1 MPAFARKVDIQPA
14 EDHGF
19 FGPGS
24 VTWKVWSYPT
34 SLTVGFQRAVVVEEL
49 DPELIASVDATGDIF
64 SRPRSRYD
72 RTVKYFATIAFGDT
86 RAATKA
92 ADVLVK
98 VHTRGIGVDPVTQRA
113 YDANDPNSQL
123 WILVTAWHSIL
134 KSYER
139 FGPGPLS
146 AEEERQYWSQCAVA
160 AQCQTI
166 DPADVPRSRE
176 EVRAYFEA
184 WRPKL
189 VGSEAAQEAMAHLL
203 RAEVMLP
210 PHPRVLRPLLKLSAA
225 VLRAGTISTLP
236 HWMRR
241 MGGTPQ
247 SRLVDVLVRPLLK
260 GSMWAAQLHP
270 QLELALLQNLSPSTV
285 KVVAPALLGIPA
297 AEEIT
302 MTPYE
307 AQDRYGFARPAD
319 AHLELRARQTRRAI
333 EQGLLPT
340 DEGLVAS
347 EEALGRIRRPA
358 QPVAER
364 PGRTPAPSA
373 A

>member
-1 MPAFARKVDIQPA
+1 MAPFTRKHDVQPA
-14 EDHGF
+14 EDQGF

-49 DPELIASVDATGDIF
+49 DPELIAAVDATGDIF

-72 RTVKYFATIAFGDT
+72 RTVRYFATLAFGDT
-86 RAATKA
+86 RSACAA

-98 VHTRGIGVDPVTQRA
+98 VHTRGVGVDPVTRRT
-113 YDANDPNSQL
+113 YDANDPESQL
-123 WILVTAWHSIL
+123 WIHVTAWHSIL

-139 FGPGPLS
+139 FGPGRLP
-146 AEEERQYWSQCAVA
+146 AEEEQQYWSECAVA

-166 DPADVPRSRE
+166 DPDTVPRSRE

-203 RAEVMLP
+203 RADVMLP
-210 PHPRVLRPLLKLSAA
+210 AHPRVLRPLVKLSTA

-247 SRLVDVLVRPLLK
+247 SRVVDALVRPVLRTT
-260 GSMWAAQLHP
+260 MWAGQLHP
-270 QLELALLQNLSPSTV
+270 RLELLLLRQLSPATV
-285 KVVAPALLGIPA
+285 DVVAPVLLGIPA
-297 AEEIT
+297 REAVT

-307 AQDRYGFARPAD
+307 AQERYGFARPAQ
-319 AHLELRARQTRRAI
+319 AHLELRARQRQRAV

-347 EEALGRIRRPA
+347 EAALGPIRRPTSPLA
-358 QPVAER
+358 
-364 PGRTPAPSA
+364 
-373 A
+373 